1 VTRRRELILAGVGA
15 LLVLVAATLLL
26 VRPTR
31 QATAEARADREA
43 AVTESQ
49 TLRDQIK
56 ALEALKPNEAELK
69 AKASL
74 ARAEFPASP
83 ALPGLVDALQDSASL
98 AGVELGTVAPTTPK
112 TSTLNPLLAEITTT
126 VNVSGGY
133 FEIQDFLVRLE
144 SLVKGS
150 DPGRVDPRS
159 VLIQSINLA
168 SGDDTA
174 TGDSAAAATADGSTS
189 PDELTGNIVLTVFQM
204 AQPSG
209 SSSSPAAP
217 ATPASQGAQVR

>member
-1 VTRRRELILAGVGA
+1 VTRRQELILAAVGA

-31 QATAEARADREA
+31 QATAEARADRQA
-43 AVTESQ
+43 AITESQ

-126 VNVSGGY
+126 S
-133 FEIQDFLVRLE
+133 
-144 SLVKGS
+144 
-150 DPGRVDPRS
+150 
-159 VLIQSINLA
+159 
-168 SGDDTA
+168 T
-174 TGDSAAAATADGSTS
+174 SAAATSRSRTSWSGWRAWSRDPTRVVST
-189 PDELTGNIVLTVFQM
+189 PG
-204 AQPSG
+204 
-209 SSSSPAAP
+209 
-217 ATPASQGAQVR
+217 RC

>member
-1 VTRRRELILAGVGA
+1 MTRRNELILAGVGA
-15 LLVLVAATLLL
+15 LVVLVAATMLL

-31 QATAEARADREA
+31 QATADANAERDT
-43 AVTESQ
+43 AVSESQ
-49 TLRDQIK
+49 ALRDQIK
-56 ALEALKPNEAELK
+56 ALEALKPKEAELK

-74 ARAEFPASP
+74 AKAEFPATP
-83 ALPGLVDALQDSASL
+83 ALPAMVDALQDTASL
-98 AGVELGTVAPTTPK
+98 SGVELGTVAPSTPK
-112 TSTLNPLLAEITTT
+112 ASTASPLLAEITTT

-189 PDELTGNIVLTVFQM
+189 PDELKGNIVLTVFQM

-217 ATPASQGAQVR
+217 ATPTSQGAQVR

>member
-1 VTRRRELILAGVGA
+1 VTRRQELILAAVGA

-133 FEIQDFLVRLE
+133 FEIQDCLVRLE

-174 TGDSAAAATADGSTS
+174 TGDSAAATAEASPS
-189 PDELTGNIVLTVFQM
+189 PDELKGNIVLTVFQM

-217 ATPASQGAQVR
+217 AATASQGAQVR

>member
-1 VTRRRELILAGVGA
+1 VTPRRELVLAAVGA
-15 LLVLVAATLLL
+15 LLVLVAATVAL

-43 AVTESQ
+43 AIAESRM
-49 TLRDQIK
+49 LRDQIR
-56 ALEALKPNEAELK
+56 ALEALKPDEAGLR
-69 AKASL
+69 AKASS
-74 ARAEFPASP
+74 ARAEFPATP
-83 ALPGLVDALQDSASL
+83 ALPGLLDALQESAGL

-112 TSTLNPLLAEITTT
+112 ASTANPVLAEITTT

-150 DPGRVDPRS
+150 DPARVPPRS
-159 VLIQSINLA
+159 VLIQSVDLA
-168 SGDDTA
+168 SGSEAA
-174 TGDSAAAATADGSTS
+174 TGDSAAATADATTA
-189 PDELTGNIVLTVFQM
+189 PDELKGNIVLTVFQL

-209 SSSSPAAP
+209 TSSSPAAP
-217 ATPASQGAQVR
+217 AATTGQGAQVR

>member
-1 VTRRRELILAGVGA
+1 VTRRQELVLAAVGA
-15 LLVLVAATLLL
+15 LLLLVAATLLL

-31 QATAEARADREA
+31 QATATARADREA
-43 AVTESQ
+43 AIAESQ
-49 TLRDQIK
+49 SLRDQIK

-69 AKASL
+69 AKASE
-74 ARAEFPASP
+74 AKAEFPATP

-112 TSTLNPLLAEITTT
+112 ASTVNPVLAEITTT
-126 VNVSGGY
+126 VDVSGGY

-150 DPGRVDPRS
+150 DPARVAPRS
-159 VLIQSINLA
+159 VLIQSVNLA
-168 SGDDTA
+168 SGSEGA
-174 TGDSAAAATADGSTS
+174 AGDSAAATANATA
-189 PDELTGNIVLTVFQM
+189 PDELKGNIVLTVFQM

-217 ATPASQGAQVR
+217 ATPTSQGAQVR

>member
-1 VTRRRELILAGVGA
+1 VTRRQELVVAAIGVMV
-15 LLVLVAATLLL
+15 VLVVATLLL
-26 VRPTR
+26 VRPIR
-31 QATAEARADREA
+31 QATAEARAEREA
-43 AVTESQ
+43 AVGESQ
-49 TLRDQIK
+49 SLRDQIE

-112 TSTLNPLLAEITTT
+112 TSTLNPVLAEITTT
-126 VNVSGGY
+126 VNISGSY

-168 SGDDTA
+168 GGNDTA
-174 TGDSAAAATADGSTS
+174 TGDSAAATADASTS
-189 PDELTGNIVLTVFQM
+189 PDGLKGNIVLTVFQM

-209 SSSSPAAP
+209 TSSSPAAP
-217 ATPASQGAQVR
+217 ASTAPQGAQVR